1 MASSS
6 HRRVARRSWKHRVTR
21 VTLPAAGVALLVG
34 AASAAVVHEADP
46 VVVAPRDDIIAAALH
61 DDVPEVSR
69 SAERAPLPSEVE
81 ADEKVEGELFA
92 VDPVEIHAGSD
103 DDSPV
108 LARVEEGDTVEVTGE
123 TDGDWTQI
131 VHKGLPRWVST
142 ESLAEKMPEPPA
154 PEPSAPEPTAI
165 GTEPCATGSA
175 AESGLQ
181 PDTIAVHRAVCA
193 LFPEVSSYGGRAGRG
208 EHATGRALDI
218 MISSDRGNDIA
229 AYLQEH
235 RRELGVSQLIWRQR
249 IWTVQRAG
257 DGWRS
262 MSDRGGATANH
273 FDHVH
278 VTTFGNA
285 GTGSN

>member
-1 MASSS
+1 MAASS
-6 HRRVARRSWKHRVTR
+6 HRRVARRSWRHRLTR
-21 VTLPAAGVALLVG
+21 VTLPTAGVALLVA
-34 AASAAVVHEADP
+34 AASAAVVHESDD
-46 VVVAPRDDIIAAALH
+46 VVVAPRDDIITAALL

-81 ADEKVEGELFA
+81 AGERVEGELFA
-92 VDPVEIHAGSD
+92 VDAVEVHAGSD

-108 LARVEEGDTVEVTGE
+108 LAKVDKGDKVEITGE

-131 VHKGLPRWVST
+131 LHKGLPRWVST
-142 ESLAEKMPEPPA
+142 KSLAEEMPEPPA
-154 PEPSAPEPTAI
+154 PEPPAI
-165 GTEPCATGSA
+165 GTAPCATGSA
-175 AESGLQ
+175 VEAGLQ

-193 LFPEVSSYGGRAGRG
+193 LFPEVSAYGGRAGRG

-229 AYLQEH
+229 AYLQQNW
-235 RRELGVSQLIWRQR
+235 RELGVSQLIWRQR

-285 GTGSN
+285 GTGS